1 MEPHEPNPQA
11 PYPVRVA
18 TRLPLRYEKIQVL
31 LRVLVCV
38 AIGAFLQ
45 STGGPLGLLY
55 LSLPIAAAVLI
66 TRRGEH
72 GYLTQDAR
80 WLGNVIEWVV
90 GLYGYLLFVTD
101 RFPLDV
107 EDRSV
112 RVQVLPQGTP
122 TVGRA
127 LARLVTSIPLAIVL
141 ALLLVASLV
150 VWVIAAVAILIDER
164 YPEPLRRFQYNVVTF
179 LGRWLAYHASLVE
192 PWPPFD
198 FWSEP
203 TQPPTGSA

>member
-1 MEPHEPNPQA
+1 MEPQEPNLHA
-11 PYPVRVA
+11 AYPVTVA

-31 LRVLVCV
+31 LRVLVCI
-38 AIGAFLQ
+38 AIGVFLQ

-66 TRRGEH
+66 TRRGAH

-80 WLGNVIEWVV
+80 WLGNLLEWVV
-90 GLYGYLLFVTD
+90 GLYAYLLFVTD

-107 EDRSV
+107 ADRSV
-112 RVQVLPQGTP
+112 RMQVQPQGAP
-122 TVGRA
+122 SVGRA

-150 VWVIAAVAILIDER
+150 VWIIAAVAILFDER
-164 YPEPLRRFQYNVVTF
+164 YPDQLRRFQYNVVTF

-192 PWPPFD
+192 FWPPFD
-198 FWSEP
+198 FWSQP
-203 TQPPTGSA
+203 TEPPTGPA